1 MRPIEEHLK
10 DVARRTLNDMG
21 LERGVRFLRSNL
33 TLWRQEYGEA
43 VCEKMRVAMN
53 QMVKEMKK

>member
-21 LERGVRFLRSNL
+21 RERGVIFLRSNL
-33 TLWRQEYGEA
+33 ELWREEYGDA
-43 VCEKMRVAMN
+43 VAERVRKEMIR
-53 QMVKEMKK
+53 MYREMKK

>member
-21 LERGVRFLRSNL
+21 LERGVIFLRSNL
-33 TLWRQEYGEA
+33 ELWREEYGDA
-43 VCEKMRVAMN
+43 VAERVRKEMIR
-53 QMVKEMKK
+53 MYREMKK

>member
-1 MRPIEEHLK
+1 MRSIEEHLK

-33 TLWRQEYGEA
+33 VLWREEYGEA
-43 VCEKMRVAMN
+43 VYEKMRVAMN